1 MSLKHRKRFN
11 LAPIWLHQ
19 DHKPSTLLHS
29 LKELIQV
36 RNTYF
41 CDLKKKYNS
50 PISYFTKKLRTCG
63 CKKLYHQRTNIP
75 LQTCYIST
83 DFLRFLPFL
92 TFHKSTLPE
101 KEKGIYLQTH
111 YVFHNAHVEIACRS
125 DVSVHV
131 MIAKVEYKKLWC
143 GQDNFTGYQ
152 YNQKT
157 ILFPKTLT

>member
-1 MSLKHRKRFN
+1 MWMQKAL
-11 LAPIWLHQ
+11 
-19 DHKPSTLLHS
+19 PSKNNHS
-29 LKELIQV
+29 V
-36 RNTYF
+36 TNM
-41 CDLKKKYNS
+41 
-50 PISYFTKKLRTCG
+50 
-63 CKKLYHQRTNIP
+63 LY
-75 LQTCYIST
+75 ST

-101 KEKGIYLQTH
+101 KEKGISLQTH

-152 YNQKT
+152 CNQKT